1 MNKKSLNKTITAVL
15 LSGSL
20 FLGGSN
26 LAFAQDTVDLTLDN
40 TVEMAL
46 ENNRTIKQAVYD
58 TDSARWAL
66 SEAKG
71 QKGFSINW
79 QTVAAAVG
87 GETYDLQNRDS
98 SYQNVVEASIPL
110 YTGGQLENNI
120 KGKEIG
126 VDISDLTLEN
136 TKQQIKYDTT
146 KGYYNI
152 LQCRNLVGVNQE
164 TVDQLQAHL
173 DTVNAKYAAGTVAK
187 SDVLRSQVELA
198 DAKQNLVNA
207 ENNYDLSISSLNN
220 LIGLPIDT
228 KINIQDELKYTK
240 YDLSLAECMDLAM
253 NNRPDGIAA
262 AKSVEQAKTSV
273 KVAQAGNLPQ
283 VSAYASYTIDGD
295 DAFNNDAAEQSEVG
309 VKASWSI
316 FDNNVTKSQ
325 VRQAEA
331 ALAKA
336 QENAQYVNEGIQL
349 EVHQAYLNLLSAEKN
364 IQTTSVAVNQAS
376 EDYNIAQVRYTAGV
390 GTNIDVMDAAVA
402 LTTAKTNYV
411 QALYDYNVSKAQ
423 LDKAMGLP
431 VDLDVQAVAAKTY

>member
-1 MNKKSLNKTITAVL
+1 M
-15 LSGSL
+15 
-20 FLGGSN
+20 
-26 LAFAQDTVDLTLDN
+26 
-40 TVEMAL
+40 
-46 ENNRTIKQAVYD
+46 
-58 TDSARWAL
+58 

-79 QTVAAAVG
+79 QTVAAAAS

-98 SYQNVVEASIPL
+98 TYQNVVEASIPL

-120 KGKEIG
+120 KSKEIG

-253 NNRPDGIAA
+253 TNRPDGVAA
-262 AKSVEQAKTSV
+262 TKAIEQAKASV
-273 KVAQAGNLPQ
+273 KAAQAGNLPQ
-283 VSAYASYTIDGD
+283 LSAYASYTIDGD
-295 DAFNNDAAEQSEVG
+295 DAFNNDAAEKSEVG
-309 VKASWSI
+309 VKASWNL
-316 FDNNVTKSQ
+316 FDNNVTKAQ

-376 EDYNIAQVRYTAGV
+376 EDYTIAQVRYTAGV

-423 LDKAMGLP
+423 LDKAMGIP

>member
-71 QKGFSINW
+71 QKGFSISW
-79 QTVAAAVG
+79 QTAAAAVG

-336 QENAQYVNEGIQL
+336 EENVQYVNEGIQL